1 MKYWKIF
8 LVLILLLAVFLRLY
22 KITSVPPSLYWEEAA
37 LGYDAYS
44 IMQTGKDYH
53 GNTLPILAFPS
64 FGDYKPSGYFYA
76 IVPFMRVFGLSELA
90 VRLPSVFAGIATVFV
105 IYAIGSTLYNK
116 KIGIFAALFYAV
128 QPWSIQLSRVGFE
141 TNLATFLLAM
151 GVLLSIKAEK
161 KTWLYAVSAL
171 FFGLS
176 AYTYH
181 SERIVAP
188 LFGLVIGTRF
198 LFSYIRSPKKGK
210 PSLSWAVCAL
220 FIGIAMLFP
229 ILINLKNPIIAHRAE
244 ETSIFSDPAPV
255 LESNALRAEDGNTVV
270 SRVLHHRYVLFGELM
285 FQQYVKNFSPTFL
298 FLTGDE
304 NNRHGTHEFGLLYH
318 VEFFLVAAGL
328 YIVCV
333 RRTFRHMLPVMWI
346 AFSALPVALTVTSPH
361 TLRFASAA
369 PAFALLSALGIVFLS
384 EVFWKI
390 WRKKLILGILAILCI
405 ESVVY
410 LHFYFTHYP
419 VLSATDWQYGYKDLF
434 SSLEQLKKPNQKVF
448 VTREQGRPSIYYM
461 FYTKQDPRY
470 VQSQDAV
477 VKKDQQEFLELGRYV
492 FVDNIPPEKGTLV
505 ASSPSKM
512 PKNVQPI
519 RTILNPDGTISW
531 VIWEQQ

>member
-1 MKYWKIF
+1 
-8 LVLILLLAVFLRLY
+8 
-22 KITSVPPSLYWEEAA
+22 
-37 LGYDAYS
+37 
-44 IMQTGKDYH
+44 
-53 GNTLPILAFPS
+53 
-64 FGDYKPSGYFYA
+64 
-76 IVPFMRVFGLSELA
+76 
-90 VRLPSVFAGIATVFV
+90 
-105 IYAIGSTLYNK
+105 
-116 KIGIFAALFYAV
+116 
-128 QPWSIQLSRVGFE
+128 
-141 TNLATFLLAM
+141 
-151 GVLLSIKAEK
+151 
-161 KTWLYAVSAL
+161 
-171 FFGLS
+171 
-176 AYTYH
+176 
-181 SERIVAP
+181 
-188 LFGLVIGTRF
+188 
-198 LFSYIRSPKKGK
+198 
-210 PSLSWAVCAL
+210 
-220 FIGIAMLFP
+220 
-229 ILINLKNPIIAHRAE
+229 
-244 ETSIFSDPAPV
+244 
-255 LESNALRAEDGNTVV
+255 
-270 SRVLHHRYVLFGELM
+270 
-285 FQQYVKNFSPTFL
+285 
-298 FLTGDE
+298 
-304 NNRHGTHEFGLLYH
+304 
-318 VEFFLVAAGL
+318 
-328 YIVCV
+328 
-333 RRTFRHMLPVMWI
+333 MWI